1 MEKKTEQ
8 KSHKGNG
15 QEQRARHR
23 TYQPNEC
30 NKLFFFSVSLPGGS
44 QMNGDV
50 WRELLPVGLWKF
62 REKKSL
68 IVGTK
73 PNVATS

>member
-1 MEKKTEQ
+1 
-8 KSHKGNG
+8 
-15 QEQRARHR
+15 
-23 TYQPNEC
+23 
-30 NKLFFFSVSLPGGS
+30 
-44 QMNGDV
+44 MNGDV